1 MEYSGNRG
9 VGVMALSARPNQTVA
24 REGGERAAW
33 DSEVMLSRGVV
44 KASNDG

>member
-1 MEYSGNRG
+1 
-9 VGVMALSARPNQTVA
+9 MALSARPNQTVARPNQTVA